1 MTNTLAQVVIN
12 FSSFTTSI
20 IHHNATTNV
29 EIRYS
34 LGVSVKI
41 YERMTHQNIQH
52 VKTKLCTNHI
62 IQVQRRLNFKYFS
75 TLFKE

>member
-1 MTNTLAQVVIN
+1 MISTLAQVVIN

-29 EIRYS
+29 DIKHS

-41 YERMTHQNIQH
+41 CERMTHQNIQD
-52 VKTKLCTNHI
+52 VKNKLSASQI

>member
-41 YERMTHQNIQH
+41 YERMTHQNILD
-52 VKTKLCTNHI
+52 VKKRFSATHI
-62 IQVQRRLNFKYFS
+62 VIVQRRLDFKYFS